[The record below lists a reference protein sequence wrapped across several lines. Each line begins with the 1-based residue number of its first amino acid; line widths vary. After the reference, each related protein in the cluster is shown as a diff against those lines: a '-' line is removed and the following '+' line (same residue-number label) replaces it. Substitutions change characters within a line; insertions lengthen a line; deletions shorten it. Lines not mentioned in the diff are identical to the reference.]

1 MEAQTFAKDFFSMAT
16 NSTEEHN
23 NLSNHEEWLLREY
36 AKLLKKEAEIKKK
49 EEAIEKQSIVNQNS
63 Q

>member
-1 MEAQTFAKDFFSMAT
+1 MEAQTFAKNFFSMAT
-16 NSTEEHN
+16 NSSENPPEHSDHN
-23 NLSNHEEWLLREY
+23 EWLLREY
-36 AKLLKKEAEIKKK
+36 AKLMKKELELKKR